1 MTLFLGIDGGG
12 SGCRAAICDA
22 SGHVLGEG
30 RAGPANIASNTDG
43 ARENIL
49 AAARAALPHGASLD
63 DLVAVMGL
71 AGANVAGCVARF
83 REGLPFRK
91 LRIETDAVIAA
102 KGALGGRDGVVAAIG
117 TGSVYAVQKDRAF
130 RQIGGWG
137 LVLGDEASGAWLGR
151 TLLSRSLQA
160 VDGLVPMTPLIE
172 TILSEHGSPDRIV
185 AFASAARPSDF
196 AVIARRVIASEDPA
210 AQAVLGMADNFVIAA
225 IDGLGASDVLPVVF
239 LGGLGPTYA
248 ARLAGRWPQAGALGS
263 ALDGALLLARQ
274 DA

>member
-12 SGCRAAICDA
+12 SGCRAAVCDR
-22 SGHVLGEG
+22 SGHILGEG

-49 AAARAALPHGASLD
+49 AAARTALPDGATLD

-71 AGANVAGCVARF
+71 AGANVAGSVMRF
-83 REGLPFRK
+83 RAGLPFRK

-102 KGALGGRDGVVAAIG
+102 KGALGARDGVVAAIG
-117 TGSVYAVQKDRAF
+117 TGSVYAVQRDGLL

-151 TLLSRSLQA
+151 TLLSRCLRA
-160 VDGLVPMTPLIE
+160 VDGLVPMTALIE
-172 TILSEHGSPDRIV
+172 AVLSEHESPDQIV
-185 AFASAARPSDF
+185 AFASTASPSDF
-196 AVIARRVIASEDPA
+196 ALLARRIITTDDPA
-210 AQAVLGMADNFVIAA
+210 AQAVLGMADEFVIAA
-225 IDGLGASDVLPVVF
+225 IDRLGASAALPVVF

-248 ARLAGRWPQAGALGS
+248 ARLAGRWPQAAALGS